1 MPRMVINKI
10 LIPVDFTD
18 CSRRAFYVAL
28 EMAAQFQASCTVL
41 YVQEPI
47 TGMDFSAK
55 KYRQAYQ
62 DLTRIEDGV
71 KKRVLEFVEEGHY
84 EVDEDKFDVEI
95 AVGKPF
101 VEILRKARDLGV
113 DLVIMGSHG
122 KMAGDEVVMG
132 STAERVVRRSPC
144 PVLVIKP
151 QDFRFEIPEG
161 LKE

>member
-1 MPRMVINKI
+1 MSRLVINKI

-28 EMAAQFQASCTVL
+28 EMAAKFQARCTVL
-41 YVQEPI
+41 FVQEPI
-47 TGMDFSAK
+47 TGRDWSPK
-55 KYRQAYQ
+55 KYKQAYQ

-71 KKRVLEFVEEGHY
+71 KKRIGEFIEDGNY
-84 EVDEDKFDVEI
+84 EISEKDFDVEI

-101 VEILRKARDLGV
+101 VEILRRARDVGV

-132 STAERVVRRSPC
+132 STAERVVRRAPC